1 MPKLNWFNPIHWL
14 SLGFGTG
21 LAPKAPGTFGT
32 LVGIPFV
39 YLITQLTWQWQLIAL
54 ILATIIGIFLCQYTA
69 KAMGEHD
76 HPSIVW
82 DEIVGYGFAM
92 FALPFEAIWL
102 IAAFLLFR
110 LFDIWKP
117 GPIGW
122 SDKKLTGGTGIMM
135 DDVLAGILTTAILHG
150 VGLIV

>member
-54 ILATIIGIFLCQYTA
+54 ILTTIIGIFLCQYTA

-92 FALPFEAIWL
+92 IALPFEATWL

-117 GPIGW
+117 GPIG
-122 SDKKLTGGTGIMM
+122 
-135 DDVLAGILTTAILHG
+135 
-150 VGLIV
+150 